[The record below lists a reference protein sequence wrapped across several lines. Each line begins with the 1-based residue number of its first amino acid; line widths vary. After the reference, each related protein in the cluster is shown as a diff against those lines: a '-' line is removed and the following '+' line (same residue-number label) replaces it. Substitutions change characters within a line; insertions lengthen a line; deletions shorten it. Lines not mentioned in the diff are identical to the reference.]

1 MEELRQ
7 LARYFGINGIRANSR
22 LGSDKLLE
30 KLNGNVECKALIAAA
45 QDQFTLNKTE
55 LVNAAVSKE
64 RDTSLIQDSR
74 KTVVNNTSPVRL
86 MLAPSTLQ

>member
-7 LARYFGINGIRANSR
+7 LGRYLGIYGIKANSM

-30 KLNGNVECKALIAAA
+30 KLNGNDECKALVAAA

-55 LVNAAVSKE
+55 LVNAAVSKQ

>member
-1 MEELRQ
+1 VEELRQ

-45 QDQFTLNKTE
+45 QDQFTLNKTD
-55 LVNAAVSKE
+55 AAVSKE
-64 RDTSLIQDSR
+64 RDTSLIQNSR